1 MERKYYTDER
11 NVQIVISL
19 LKAHGIRKIV
29 ASPGTTNI
37 TFVGSVQQDPYFE
50 IYSSVDERSAAYI
63 ACGLAAESGEAV
75 VLTCTGATASRNYY
89 SGLTEAYYRKLPVIA
104 LTSHQ
109 GNHRI
114 GQLIAQN
121 IDRRQLPNDIVT
133 MSVEA
138 PLVRDDN
145 DEQLCIINVNN
156 ALLALTRHGGGPVH
170 INLFTA
176 YSRNFSV
183 KELPAAR
190 CINRYTPAD
199 EMPKLPEGKV
209 AVTVGSHLRFT
220 EEQTQAIDDFCATHD
235 AVVFCDNTSGY
246 YGRYKVTFSLVA
258 TQHRYESSNRKV
270 NLLIHIGEVSG
281 DYSSMTIKS
290 NEVWRVNPDGELR
303 DPMRRLTKVFEMSEA
318 DFFRHYAKKGQ
329 DRHAYL
335 DACREEDAAVRS
347 RIPELPFGNV
357 WAAQHTIHRL
367 PSGSVLHLGIL
378 NTLRSW
384 NFFPMPEGVEGYS
397 NVGGFGIDGDVSSLL
412 GASLAHPD
420 KLYFGVFGDLAFFY
434 DMNAVGNRH
443 VGNNIRIM
451 LINNGKGGEFRNYG
465 HPCSAFGEDAEPY
478 MAAAGH
484 YGNKSADLV
493 RHYAGD
499 LGYEYLTA
507 STKEEY
513 LAAVEHWLHPSVT
526 KSPMI
531 FEVFADSAEEYKALE
546 MISNF
551 MVDSKTVLKRKV
563 TDTMREMLGEG
574 TVKSIKNI
582 LGKQP

>member
-1 MERKYYTDER
+1 MEQKYYTDER
-11 NVQIVISL
+11 NVQIVIAL
-19 LKAHGIRKIV
+19 LKAHGIHKIV

-50 IYSSVDERSAAYI
+50 IYSSVDERSATYI

-109 GNHRI
+109 GNYRI

-170 INLFTA
+170 INLFTTC
-176 YSRNFSV
+176 SMNFSV

-190 CINRYTPAD
+190 CIRRYTSID
-199 EMPKLPEGKV
+199 SMPQLPEGMI

-220 EEQTQAIDDFCATHD
+220 EEQTKAINDFCATYD

-246 YGRYKVTFSLVA
+246 YGRYRVAFSLVA
-258 TQHRYESSNRKV
+258 IQRHYESANCKV

-281 DYSSMTIKS
+281 DYSGVGVRS
-290 NEVWRVNPDGELR
+290 NEVWRVNLDGELR
-303 DPMRRLTKVFEMSEA
+303 DPMRKLTKVFEMSEA
-318 DFFRHYAKKGQ
+318 DFFKHYAKEGQ
-329 DRHAYL
+329 NRHAYL
-335 DACREEDAAVRS
+335 DACSKEDTAVRS
-347 RIPELPFGNV
+347 RIPELPFGNIWV
-357 WAAQHTIHRL
+357 AQHTMHRL
-367 PSGSVLHLGIL
+367 PAGSVLHLGIL

-384 NFFPMPEGVEGYS
+384 NFFPLPEGVEGYS

-412 GASLAHPD
+412 GASLTHPD

-434 DMNAVGNRH
+434 DMNVVGNRH
-443 VGNNIRIM
+443 VGNNIRIL

-465 HPCSAFGEDAEPY
+465 HPCSAFGEAADPY

-493 RHYAGD
+493 RHYAED

-507 STKEEY
+507 STKEDY
-513 LAAVEHWLHPSVT
+513 LAAVERWLYPSVT
-526 KSPMI
+526 NRPML
-531 FEVFADSAEEYKALE
+531 FEVFADSTNEHKALE
-546 MISNF
+546 LISNI
-551 MVDSKTVLKRKV
+551 MVDAKTVLKRKMKGV
-563 TDTMREMLGEG
+563 VKNVFGEETVQTIKNLLGE
-574 TVKSIKNI
+574 
-582 LGKQP
+582 

>member
-1 MERKYYTDER
+1 MEKKYYTDER
-11 NVQIVISL
+11 NVQIVIAL

-109 GNHRI
+109 GNYRI

-121 IDRRQLPNDIVT
+121 IDRRRLPNDIVT

-145 DEQLCIINVNN
+145 DEQLCTINVNN

-170 INLFTA
+170 INLFTT

-183 KELPAAR
+183 KELPAVR
-190 CINRYTPAD
+190 CIRRYTPID
-199 EMPKLPEGKV
+199 MMPQLPEGKI
-209 AVTVGSHLRFT
+209 AVMVGSHLRFT
-220 EEQTQAIDDFCATHD
+220 KEQTKAIDDFCATYD

-246 YGRYKVTFSLVA
+246 YGRYKVVFSLVA
-258 TQHRYESSNRKV
+258 TQRQYESANRKV

-281 DYSSMTIKS
+281 DYSGMGVWS
-290 NEVWRVNPDGELR
+290 NEVWRVNLDGELR

-318 DFFRHYAKKGQ
+318 DFFRHYAKEGQ
-329 DRHAYL
+329 SRHAYL
-335 DACREEDAAVRS
+335 DACREEDTAVRGQ
-347 RIPELPFGNV
+347 IPDLAFGNV
-357 WAAQHTIHRL
+357 WVAQHTLHRL
-367 PSGSVLHLGIL
+367 PAGSVLHLGIL

-384 NFFPMPEGVEGYS
+384 NFFLMPEGVEGYS
-397 NVGGFGIDGDVSSLL
+397 NVGGFGIDGGISSLL
-412 GASLAHPD
+412 GASLAHPE

-434 DMNAVGNRH
+434 DMNVVGNRH

-493 RHYAGD
+493 RHYAED

-507 STKEEY
+507 STKQEY
-513 LAAVEHWLHPSVT
+513 LAGVERWIYPSVT
-526 KSPMI
+526 NRPML
-531 FEVFADSAEEYKALE
+531 FEVFADSVEEYKALE
-546 MISNF
+546 TISNF
-551 MVDSKTVLKRKV
+551 MVDPKAVLKRKMV
-563 TDTMREMLGEG
+563 GTMKEMLGEG
-574 TVKSIKNI
+574 TIKYIKNI
-582 LGKQP
+582 FGK

>member
-1 MERKYYTDER
+1 MEQKYYTDER

-63 ACGLAAESGEAV
+63 ACGLAAESGETV

-89 SGLTEAYYRKLPVIA
+89 SGLTEAYYRKLPVLA

-109 GNHRI
+109 GNYRI

-133 MSVEA
+133 LSVEA

-145 DEQLCIINVNN
+145 DEQLCTINVNN

-170 INLFTA
+170 INLFTT

-183 KELPAAR
+183 KELPVVR
-190 CINRYTPAD
+190 CIRRYTPND
-199 EMPKLPEGKV
+199 KMPQLPEGKI

-220 EEQTQAIDDFCATHD
+220 EGQTQAIDDFCATHD

-246 YGRYKVTFSLVA
+246 YGRYKVVFSLVA
-258 TQHRYESSNRKV
+258 TQHQYESSNRKV

-281 DYSSMTIKS
+281 DYSGMGVRS
-290 NEVWRVNPDGELR
+290 NEVWRVNLDGELR
-303 DPMRRLTKVFEMSEA
+303 DPMRRLTKVFEMPEA
-318 DFFRHYAKKGQ
+318 DFFRHYAKEGQ
-329 DRHAYL
+329 SRHAYL
-335 DACREEDAAVRS
+335 DACREEDAVVRS
-347 RIPELPFGNV
+347 RIPELPFGNI
-357 WAAQHTIHRL
+357 WAAQHTMHRL
-367 PSGSVLHLGIL
+367 PVCSVLHLGIL

-397 NVGGFGIDGDVSSLL
+397 NVGGFGIDGDVSSLI
-412 GASLAHPD
+412 GSSLAHPE

-434 DMNAVGNRH
+434 DMNVVGNRH

-451 LINNGKGGEFRNYG
+451 LVNNGKGGEFRNYG
-465 HPCSAFGEDAEPY
+465 HPCSAFGKDAEPY

-493 RHYAGD
+493 RHYAED
-499 LGYEYLTA
+499 LGYEYLAA

-513 LAAVEHWLHPSVT
+513 LTAVERWLHPSVT
-526 KSPMI
+526 NRPI
-531 FEVFADSAEEYKALE
+531 LFEVFVDSAEEYKALE
-546 MISNF
+546 LISNF
-551 MVDSKTVLKRKV
+551 MVDAKTVLKRKMKGIV
-563 TDTMREMLGEG
+563 KDVFGEG
-574 TVKSIKNI
+574 AVQTIKNI
-582 LGKQP
+582 LGE